1 MLEALK
7 KTANKTYTENGAVTN
22 RSTGKDCLDLFA
34 AVGALRRE
42 SEKEITERF
51 MRAYSENPDIAMKIL
66 FFSRDIRGGLGER
79 RVFRTILKWLAE
91 NGKKSLVR
99 NLPYIAEYGRWDD
112 ILVLLR
118 TPCRAEALAL
128 LRKQFEADLA
138 ALEGDGVVSLL
149 GKWLPSV
156 NASGEETVK
165 SARQIAKAFGLS
177 DRDYRK
183 ALVKLRARIR
193 ILENNLREKDYTFDY
208 SRQPSKAMFK
218 YRKAFLRNDGE
229 RYGAFMDSVQR
240 GEAGLHTGTLYPYEL
255 VEPYLLRWGS
265 WYNHC
270 PMRPVSEEEKN
281 MLNATWNALEDFTTD
296 ENALAIVDTSGS
308 MYAYSN
314 PMPASVALSL
324 GLYFAERAK
333 GPYRNHFIEFS
344 AHPQL
349 IEIKGETF
357 ADRLRYIASFN
368 EVANTNLEAVFNL
381 ILEAAVQNHVPQ
393 GELPKKLYIISDM
406 EFDSSVEHASL
417 TNFENAKR
425 KFEASGYQLPQLVF
439 WNVASR
445 NRQQPVT
452 VNDRG
457 VVLVSGCSPRI
468 FSMVM
473 DGEPD
478 PWNYMLSVI
487 NTECYAPIAA

>member
-1 MLEALK
+1 
-7 KTANKTYTENGAVTN
+7 
-22 RSTGKDCLDLFA
+22 
-34 AVGALRRE
+34 
-42 SEKEITERF
+42 
-51 MRAYSENPDIAMKIL
+51 MRAYTENPDIAMKIL

-79 RVFRTILKWLAE
+79 RVFRTVLKWMAE
-91 NGKKSLVR
+91 NEKKSLVR

-112 ILVLLR
+112 ILVLLD

-128 LRKQFEADLA
+128 LKKQFTADMA
-138 ALEGDGVVSLL
+138 SLETEGEVSLL

-156 NASGEETVK
+156 NASGEDTVRMAK
-165 SARQIAKAFGLS
+165 QIAKAFGLS

-208 SRQPSKAMFK
+208 EKQPSKAMFK
-218 YRKAFLRNDGE
+218 YRKAFMRNDGE
-229 RYGAFMDSVQR
+229 RYGEFMERVQK
-240 GEAGLHTGTLYPYEL
+240 GEAKLHTGTLLPYEI
-255 VEPYLLRWGS
+255 VEPYLQYS
-265 WYNHC
+265 YYT
-270 PMRPVSEEEKN
+270 PESFMRAISDEEKLS
-281 MLNATWNALEDFTTD
+281 LNATWAALEDFTTD

-308 MYAYSN
+308 MYCAGN

-344 AHPQL
+344 AHPEL

-368 EVANTNLEAVFNL
+368 EIANTNIEAVFNL
-381 ILEAAVQNHVPQ
+381 ILEAAVSNNVPQ
-393 GELPKKLYIISDM
+393 SELPAKLYIISDM
-406 EFDSSVEHASL
+406 EFDRCVNNASL

-425 KFEASGYQLPQLVF
+425 RFEAAGYKLPQLVF

-445 NRQQPVT
+445 NKQQPVT

-457 VVLVSGCSPRI
+457 VALVSGCSPRI
-468 FSMVM
+468 FSMAM
-473 DGEPD
+473 EGELD
-478 PWNYMLSVI
+478 PWSFMLSVI
-487 NTECYAPIAA
+487 GTERYAQIAA